1 MKVGDRVRVK
11 TSVTVYHY
19 PKKIH
24 QPIDVQGLEGEI
36 QSVAT
41 EYKGK
46 TISANL
52 PLYVK
57 LEGERPFLTH
67 LLEDELELLS

>member
-11 TSVTVYHY
+11 TSVTVFHY
-19 PKKIH
+19 PKKMH
-24 QPIDVQGLEGEI
+24 QPVDVKGLEGEVQKI
-36 QSVAT
+36 AT

-52 PLYVK
+52 PVYVK
-57 LEGERPFLTH
+57 LEGERPFLAH
-67 LLEDELELLS
+67 LREDELEIIG